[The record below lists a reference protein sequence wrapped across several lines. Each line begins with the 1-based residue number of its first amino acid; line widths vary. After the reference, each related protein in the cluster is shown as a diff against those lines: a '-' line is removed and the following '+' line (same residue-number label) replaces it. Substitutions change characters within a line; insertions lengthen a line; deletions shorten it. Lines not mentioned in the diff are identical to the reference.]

1 MVNTMATPTHK
12 ILIEKATGKIVP
24 PVYTIDSERPEPP
37 DCLWHII
44 QPGTW
49 LWDHFCEDPPKDIG
63 HIDIDN
69 SYFDFES
76 DQWNEVPSSSVPSFE
91 NAKFCRNELLKQSD
105 RVVSKI
111 TDPAEL
117 AKWTTY
123 RQQLRNM
130 FVGIPED
137 FDWNMLVYPRSP
149 DDIAE
154 LHRLA
159 EAGDEEAQAIIQR
172 DNL

>member
-1 MVNTMATPTHK
+1 MATPTHK
-12 ILIEKATGKIVP
+12 ILVEKATGKIVQ
-24 PVYTIDSERPEPP
+24 PVHTIDSERPEPP
-37 DCLWHII
+37 DCQWHII
-44 QPGTW
+44 EEGTW
-49 LWDHFCEDPPKDIG
+49 LWDHFCEDPPKDIS

-69 SYFDFES
+69 SYLDFETG
-76 DQWNEVPSSSVPSFE
+76 QWVEVPTSSLPSFE

-105 RVVSKI
+105 RTVSRI
-111 TDPAEL
+111 TDPEEL
-117 AKWTTY
+117 AKWTVY

-137 FDWNMLVYPRSP
+137 FDWNMLVFPRSP

-154 LHRLA
+154 IKRLA
-159 EAGDEEAQAIIQR
+159 AEGDDEAQQILIR